1 MLIIAITYQTRPQG
15 LLYCRSHIGKREDPG
30 DEAGHISI
38 GHMLVRLGSTF
49 LELHCGSDWSNSMLM
64 RDLEMAFWV
73 WLFITA
79 NIPWPDKTS
88 RLSKRVAEKHSSTDS
103 YGG

>member
-15 LLYCRSHIGKREDPG
+15 LLSCRSHIGKREDPG

-49 LELHCGSDWSNSMLM
+49 LELHCGSNWSNSMLM
-64 RDLEMAFWV
+64 HDLEMAFWV

-79 NIPWPDKTS
+79 NIP
-88 RLSKRVAEKHSSTDS
+88 
-103 YGG
+103 

>member
-15 LLYCRSHIGKREDPG
+15 LLSCRSHIGKREDPG
-30 DEAGHISI
+30 DEPGHIFI
-38 GHMLVRLGSTF
+38 GHMRVRLGSTF
-49 LELHCGSDWSNSMLM
+49 LELHCGSNWSHGILM

-79 NIPWPDKTS
+79 NIP
-88 RLSKRVAEKHSSTDS
+88 
-103 YGG
+103 